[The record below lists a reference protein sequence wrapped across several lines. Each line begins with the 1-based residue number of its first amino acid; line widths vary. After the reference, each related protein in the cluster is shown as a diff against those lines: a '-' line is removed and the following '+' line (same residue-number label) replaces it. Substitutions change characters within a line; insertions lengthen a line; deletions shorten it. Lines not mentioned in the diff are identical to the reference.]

1 MVESIIDSLKEY
13 KSLCEFNASDFNAD
27 KVKLY
32 EKVRQM
38 MARKYASEN
47 YFEPVEKTVA
57 EKPVKEMSREEYQA
71 YKVAR
76 DKEAEMI
83 RKGYNRMKEKV
94 KNIRQDYS
102 KAVVSGTWSGSGKIV
117 IEHYDDLATIWG
129 GSPSTKPLAFGV
141 DSTGT
146 LSSQVS
152 ESDENEETVMPFS
165 CSPSSTPS
173 LPGHEAISAFQT
185 IKRPRSTT
193 PSEWSLSPSDSSREW
208 SIPPNFDPE
217 EGDSESVDVGEPH
230 DEEICKGKTPIKR
243 KKAEAVSN
251 VPKLIDN
258 KCKHL
263 EKRLTAAQRDQ
274 KLLEA
279 AKEDACL
286 RKEMMDCFRES
297 TSTTAKA
304 IEQMSQTMKG
314 LSEGIVHGMALLAN
328 ALATPQQP
336 SFQQPVQQHCY
347 QQPGLSPF
355 QSEGFYQPMQAP
367 VGDILTSQ
375 NSQRAPVDK
384 ENTYFQL

>member
-1 MVESIIDSLKEY
+1 MVQSIIDSLKEY
-13 KSLCEFNASDFNAD
+13 KSLCEFNATDFNAD

-38 MARKYASEN
+38 MARKYAREN
-47 YFEPVEKTVA
+47 YFGPVEKTVA
-57 EKPVKEMSREEYQA
+57 EKPVKEMSKEEYKA
-71 YKVAR
+71 YKAVH

-83 RKGYNRMKEKV
+83 RKGYNRIKEKV

-102 KAVVSGTWSGSGKIV
+102 KAVVSGTRSGSGKIV

-129 GSPSTKPLAFGV
+129 GSPSTEPLAFGV

-146 LSSQVS
+146 LSSEVS
-152 ESDENEETVMPFS
+152 ESDENQETVMPFS
-165 CSPSSTPS
+165 RSPSSTPPLAGDES
-173 LPGHEAISAFQT
+173 ISVFET
-185 IKRPRSTT
+185 IERPRSTT
-193 PSEWSLSPSDSSREW
+193 SSERSLSPSGISRQW
-208 SIPPNFDPE
+208 SIPTNFDPE
-217 EGDSESVDVGEPH
+217 EDDSESVDLSEPL
-230 DEEICKGKTPIKR
+230 DEEISKGKKPTKR

-258 KCKHL
+258 KRKHL

-279 AKEDACL
+279 AKEDVCL
-286 RKEMMDCFRES
+286 RKEMMDCFKES
-297 TSTTAKA
+297 TATTAKA
-304 IEQMSQTMKG
+304 MEQMSQTMKG
-314 LSEGIVHGMALLAN
+314 LSEGIVQGMALLAN

-336 SFQQPVQQHCY
+336 SFQHPVQQHCY
-347 QQPGLSPF
+347 QRPGLGPH

-367 VGDILTSQ
+367 VGDFLSSQ

-384 ENTYFQL
+384 GNTYFQL